1 MTGHHSHGFDG
12 KKIEMHVEYCKHLL
26 EAAKVHLEAAE
37 REEQQHK
44 QKQEV
49 ARQLAMAEEAKRKAE
64 EERKIEVVACELFWK
79 ILFVVDRL
87 ESNSYFLCFAY
98 ICGRWKEGNKKTRC
112 EGFLKSKRTSNGW

>member
-1 MTGHHSHGFDG
+1 MCIFVIQVRQSVSELKNALRLFSQLSGMTGHHSHGFDG

-26 EAAKVHLEAAE
+26 NAAKVHLEAAE

-64 EERKIEVVACELFWK
+64 EERKIHK
-79 ILFVVDRL
+79 
-87 ESNSYFLCFAY
+87 SNH
-98 ICGRWKEGNKKTRC
+98 GRWQI
-112 EGFLKSKRTSNGW
+112 LKRS